1 LAFVLVLVLVLED
14 VVFSEVA
21 ELRES
26 AGSELHPRSG
36 SQMLKGRKIF
46 VVDASFSQY
55 RHNLWIR
62 SYRPLWGGAFLK
74 SVPGVKNPRLSP
86 VVPSGQRPPT
96 EGEPSPPPITNHQS
110 RFRTLRYFWFFSL
123 FPVGPGCA

>member
-74 SVPGVKNPRLSP
+74 SVPGVKT
-86 VVPSGQRPPT
+86 G
-96 EGEPSPPPITNHQS
+96 
-110 RFRTLRYFWFFSL
+110 
-123 FPVGPGCA
+123 